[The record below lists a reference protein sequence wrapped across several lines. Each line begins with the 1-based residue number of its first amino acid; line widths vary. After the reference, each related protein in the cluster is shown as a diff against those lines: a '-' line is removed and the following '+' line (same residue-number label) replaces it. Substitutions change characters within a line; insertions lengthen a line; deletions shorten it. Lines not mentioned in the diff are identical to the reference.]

1 MPAIN
6 ASAASSPD
14 AVTGSPGRPTEIEEA
29 TNRWF
34 IHPMSR
40 RVVDV
45 LARTPITPNQV
56 SIASVFMAAGGAL
69 CYARLTWPV
78 SALAGLL
85 LMIAWHVLDGAD
97 GDLARRT
104 GRASAIGELVDGV
117 CDHVSQGCLYIA
129 LAWMAQATLGPT
141 AWALM
146 AGAALSHFIQAN
158 AYETGRKTYR
168 RWVYGADWMRQTQA
182 APGGNLLQ
190 TLLGGLYVGLST
202 LVSPGEA
209 AVEGAMIPRLQAG
222 GDTAATARAAY
233 RAAHMGLVKASSWL
247 SSNNRT
253 MAAFLAVLAMRP
265 AWFFIYEITA
275 LNLTL
280 ALVLVVRGAN
290 NRRLAAA
297 LA

>member
-1 MPAIN
+1 MLAMN
-6 ASAASSPD
+6 ASASPD
-14 AVTGSPGRPTEIEEA
+14 AVTGAPGRPTEIEEA
-29 TNRWF
+29 TNLWF
-34 IHPMSR
+34 IHPLSR

-45 LARTPITPNQV
+45 LARTQVTPNQV
-56 SIASVFMAAGGAL
+56 SVASVFMAAGGAF
-69 CYARLTWPV
+69 CYARLAWPV
-78 SALAGLL
+78 GAVAGLL

-129 LAWMAQATLGPT
+129 LAWMAQATLGLP

-146 AGAALSHFIQAN
+146 TGAALSHFIQAN

-182 APGGNLLQ
+182 APGGNLFQ
-190 TLLGGLYVGLST
+190 TLLGGLYVGLSQ
-202 LVSPGEA
+202 LVGPGEA
-209 AVEGAMIPRLQAG
+209 AVDDAMIPRLQAG
-222 GDTAATARAAY
+222 GDTAAAARGAY
-233 RAAHMGLVKASSWL
+233 RAAHMSLVKASSWL

-265 AWFFIYEITA
+265 AWFFLYEITA
-275 LNLTL
+275 LNL
-280 ALVLVVRGAN
+280 ALVAVLLVRGAK
-290 NRRLAAA
+290 NRTLAAA

>member
-1 MPAIN
+1 MPAMN
-6 ASAASSPD
+6 ASASPD
-14 AVTGSPGRPTEIEEA
+14 VVTGAPGRPTEIEEA

-34 IHPMSR
+34 IHPISR

-45 LARTPITPNQV
+45 LAKTPITPNQV
-56 SIASVFMAAGGAL
+56 SVASVFMAAGGAL
-69 CYARLTWPV
+69 CYARMAWPA
-78 SALAGLL
+78 SAIAGLV

-129 LAWMAQATLGPT
+129 LAWMAQASLGPW
-141 AWALM
+141 AWALA

-168 RWVYGADWMRQTQA
+168 RWVYGASWMRQTQA
-182 APGGNLLQ
+182 AASGNLFQ
-190 TLLGGLYVGLST
+190 TLLGGLYVGLSRV
-202 LVSPGEA
+202 VSPGEG
-209 AVEGAMIPRLQAG
+209 AVEDAMIPPLQAG
-222 GDTAATARAAY
+222 GDAAASARAVY
-233 RAAHMGLVKASSWL
+233 RAAHAGLVKASSWL

-253 MAAFLAVLAMRP
+253 IAAFLAVLAMRP
-265 AWFFIYEITA
+265 AWFFIYELTA
-275 LNLTL
+275 LNL
-280 ALVLVVRGAN
+280 ALVTVLAVRAAR
-290 NRRLAAA
+290 NRRVSAA